1 MAKVSFTVTEEELA
15 RFKAEAES
23 KGMSLSAWLRAL
35 ARIHLTP
42 SPGGKGSGREFQWDG
57 RRIKTKEDLEEFF
70 RMVEALHSPGDM
82 PTPGWE
88 DIKLLRDE
96 RMHQRASDA

>member
-1 MAKVSFTVTEEELA
+1 MAKVSFTVTKEELA

-35 ARIHLTP
+35 ARVHLTP

-57 RRIKTKEDLEEFF
+57 RRIKTKEDLEEFI
-70 RMVEALHSPGDM
+70 RMVEALHDSSDL

-88 DIKLLRDE
+88 EVKLLRDE
-96 RMHQRASDA
+96 RVHGRASNA

>member
-1 MAKVSFTVTEEELA
+1 MAKVSFTVTKEELA

-35 ARIHLTP
+35 ARVHLTP
-42 SPGGKGSGREFQWDG
+42 PPGGKGSGREFQWDG
-57 RRIKTKEDLEEFF
+57 RRIKTKEDLEEFI
-70 RMVEALHSPGDM
+70 RMVEALHDSSDL

-88 DIKLLRDE
+88 EVKLLRDE
-96 RMHQRASDA
+96 RVHGRASNA